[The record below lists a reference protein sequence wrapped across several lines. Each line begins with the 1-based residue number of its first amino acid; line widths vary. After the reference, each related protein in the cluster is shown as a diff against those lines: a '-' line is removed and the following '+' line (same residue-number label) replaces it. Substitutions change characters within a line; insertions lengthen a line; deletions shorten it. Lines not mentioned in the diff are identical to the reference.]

1 MLIMLNQ
8 TLWTGK
14 CISCH
19 DIFLPRKDFNNRLD
33 QISFLRLNL
42 QKSAMSNTHVPLQTV
57 GDLGTDFCYLQLE
70 QLRHVGFI
78 ST

>member
-19 DIFLPRKDFNNRLD
+19 YTFLPRKDFNNRLD
-33 QISFLRLNL
+33 QISSLRLNL
-42 QKSAMSNTHVPLQTV
+42 QKSAMSDTYMPLQTV
-57 GDLGTDFCYLQLE
+57 EDLGT
-70 QLRHVGFI
+70 G
-78 ST
+78 